1 MPKYE
6 TQIING
12 TEYKIIWEVL
22 NENGRV
28 VEETISEAWA
38 LGIIEDEGKHGE
50 WDINDRLEEVKEN
63 VKN

>member
-28 VEETISEAWA
+28 VEETMIEAWA
-38 LGIIEDEGKHGE
+38 LGIIEDQ
-50 WDINDRLEEVKEN
+50 
-63 VKN
+63 

>member
-1 MPKYE
+1 MLKYE

-22 NENGRV
+22 DENGNV

-38 LGIIEDEGKHGE
+38 LGIIEDEDKHDK
-50 WDINDRLEEVKEN
+50 WDINDRLEEV
-63 VKN
+63 